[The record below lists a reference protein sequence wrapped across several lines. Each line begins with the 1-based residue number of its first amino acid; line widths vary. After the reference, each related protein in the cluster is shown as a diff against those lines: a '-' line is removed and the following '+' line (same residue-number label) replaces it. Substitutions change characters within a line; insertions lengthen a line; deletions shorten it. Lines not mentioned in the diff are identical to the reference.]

1 MKNELP
7 LMRTDT
13 IQEAP
18 TRDST
23 DWHRSLRAISR
34 TALNWQRAA
43 LGFIVAVTAYLNF
56 YEIGRLGYSNTY
68 YAAGVKSMMM
78 NWHNFF
84 FVSFDPGGFVTIDK
98 PPLGFWLQVVSAKI
112 FGFHGWSLIL
122 PEALAGIGSV
132 VLLYY
137 LVRRVWGDIAGLLAA
152 AAMAIMPVAIATN
165 RSNIVDSVLVFFLLL
180 GAWAVIHATE
190 TGRLRW
196 FLVAMVCVG
205 LGFNVKMLEAYLA
218 VPAFFALYFLG
229 ARIRWSTKIWH
240 LLLAAVVLVVV
251 SLSWATAVD
260 LTPASQRPY
269 VGSSDDNSEYNLI
282 FGYNGLNR
290 LLSGN
295 WSFLGLHGSGFGR
308 GGGGNQSNA
317 GVRLGF
323 GQGENGAVGPLRL
336 LDSQLGGQASWL
348 LPLAL
353 IGILAAGWR
362 FRPRLPLIR
371 EHQSIIFWGIWL
383 LTCAVFFSIAGFF
396 HAYYLVTM
404 GPPIAALT
412 GIGLVAMWTD
422 YRSRSWRGWLL
433 PFALVGVALIQRRI
447 LRPFPTW
454 SHWMSPTILIVAI
467 AAAIALIVARLLAML
482 PASRLGRSLTQ
493 LGWRAGI
500 VAVGVGVLAVGLAPG
515 TWAMETAWN
524 GGGGLTPSAGPT
536 ARAGFGGGRGGF
548 QAPTNQSF
556 DIPGL
561 PGGAA
566 VGGLAGDLNPLTL
579 EYLLNNQGKT
589 KYLLAVSNAMTAA
602 PVILETGKPVMAIGG
617 FSGSDPI
624 LTVANLQ
631 KLIENGTV
639 RFFMLSGG
647 FGGGGF
653 APSVSQGSTTPVPG
667 NTGQQGEAGT
677 GQFAPRGGQR
687 GEGEFNG
694 EFRGGFGGDFTRDFG
709 GGSNTIER
717 PTTPAQPSAT
727 GGNASES
734 VNAWVTSQCSP
745 VSQATIDGTST
756 QQSTGQQGGFGRGGS
771 QLYDCAPTNSTTL
784 AP

>member
-1 MKNELP
+1 VKDELS
-7 LMRTDT
+7 LIRAET
-13 IQEAP
+13 IQEQPSGNAV
-18 TRDST
+18 
-23 DWHRSLRAISR
+23 HRHGSIQAVR
-34 TALNWQRAA
+34 TGLSWKRGA

-56 YEIGRLGYSNTY
+56 FEIGRLGYSNTY
-68 YAAGVKSMMM
+68 YAAGVKSMLL

-98 PPLGFWLQVVSAKI
+98 PPLGFWLQVGSAKI

-122 PEALAGIGSV
+122 PEALAGIGT
-132 VLLYY
+132 VLLVYY

-152 AAMAIMPVAIATN
+152 AAMAVMPVAIATN
-165 RSNIVDSVLVFFLLL
+165 RSNIVDSVLVFIMLL

-196 FLVAMVCVG
+196 LLVAMVLVG

-229 ARIRWSTKIWH
+229 AKIRWSTKIWH
-240 LLLAAVVLVVV
+240 LLLAAVVMLVV

-269 VGSSDDNSEYNLI
+269 VGSSADNSEYNLI

-308 GGGGNQSNA
+308 GGGGRANQSAA
-317 GVRLGF
+317 GARGGF

-336 LDSQLGGQASWL
+336 LNTQLGGQASWL

-362 FRPRLPLIR
+362 FRPRLPL
-371 EHQSIIFWGIWL
+371 EHQHQSLAFWGVWL

-396 HAYYLVTM
+396 HAYYLVM
-404 GPPIAALT
+404 MAPPIAALT
-412 GIGLVAMWTD
+412 GIGLVSLWTD

-433 PFALVGVALIQRRI
+433 PFALVGVALVQRRV
-447 LRPFPTW
+447 LQPFPNW
-454 SHWMSPTILIVAI
+454 NRWMSPAIISLAI
-467 AAAIALIVARLLAML
+467 AAAVALLIARIFTFI
-482 PASRLGRSLTQ
+482 PGSRSGTPLRQ
-493 LGWRAGI
+493 IGWRAGL
-500 VAVGVGVLAVGLAPG
+500 VATLVGILAFGLAPT
-515 TWAMETAWN
+515 TWAMETTWQ

-536 ARAGFGGGRGGF
+536 ARGSFGGGRSGF
-548 QAPTNQSF
+548 QIPTNREF
-556 DIPGL
+556 DIPGF

-566 VGGLAGDLNPLTL
+566 VGGFGNDLNPLTL
-579 EYLLNNQGKT
+579 EYLLNNQRKT
-589 KYLLAVSNAMTAA
+589 KYLLAVANAMTAA
-602 PVILETGKPVMAIGG
+602 PVILETGRPVMAIGG
-617 FSGSDPI
+617 FSGGDPI
-624 LTVANLQ
+624 LTVAAVQRLV
-631 KLIENGTV
+631 KNGTV

-653 APSVSQGSTTPVPG
+653 APSINRGSVTPTPEAAA
-667 NTGQQGEAGT
+667 QRDEAGT
-677 GQFAPRGGQR
+677 GQFESRSGRQSAGRFA
-687 GEGEFNG
+687 EGFE
-694 EFRGGFGGDFTRDFG
+694 GGFVGGIPNNADRSDPTPEQ
-709 GGSNTIER
+709 NTVDG
-717 PTTPAQPSAT
+717 TS
-727 GGNASES
+727 SES
-734 VNAWVTSQCSP
+734 VTRWVTSQCSP
-745 VSQATIDGTST
+745 VSTATIDGAGS
-756 QQSTGQQGGFGRGGS
+756 QQSSGQQGSLGRGS
-771 QLYDCAPTNSTTL
+771 TQLYDCASSVATA